1 MVFRKLVCLLCLFFL
16 FGSGGDVW
24 GVCLVQPEADLNDD
38 CVVDACDVSL
48 MAGDWLEGDYT
59 LILDE
64 PNFPGLAAHWK
75 LDASDPCA
83 IAVDWSGNGHTGT
96 LYNGPVWRPGGGKI
110 EGALSFDEVDDYVRI
125 GDFDYT
131 NASDEF
137 SVSFWFRISEVEGS
151 AYQYMFS
158 HGNYA
163 ATNSLN
169 VYFSEASEGA
179 GGEEV
184 RTNITLNDGTS
195 WYGVTSPIFADGQ
208 WHLYTI
214 TVSAT
219 DGAEI
224 YIDSNSVLTN
234 PAIKGAS
241 LNPSTDIYLG
251 GRCDLN
257 VDRFYGNPSAD
268 DGLLDDVRIYSRAL
282 TASEVTIL
290 AGGQGEVYFPLT
302 STANLYDGEPVNEKR
317 VNFRDYAV
325 LSEGWLTTGQAAPA
339 NECENWQSLHPEW
352 IFCDDFET
360 EQNLNVNYHDTDGGD
375 RGMSVTTNDPYRG
388 TYSLEQYYTT
398 NQIGA
403 GWVTRFIGDNPHLAS
418 PGDKIDEIYYRFY
431 HKFEDGFTGLPP
443 KMARLKIFM
452 TSADWDGGLAVY
464 QWIDTSKLAADI
476 RTYDG
481 SGYDWLPIT
490 FSTLD
495 YSESVNIG
503 RWICIEVRVKSNTIG
518 QSDGQVQ
525 YWADGEEILYKTN
538 LDLKAEY
545 SNGKGLNMIMWD
557 CYWNGGSPANQSRF
571 YDNLVISTGPI
582 GTLQE

>member
-1 MVFRKLVCLLCLFFL
+1 MVLRGLVFLLCLFIL
-16 FGSGGDVW
+16 FVSAGDVL
-24 GVCLVQPEADLNDD
+24 GVCLDQPEADLNGD

-48 MAGDWLEGDYT
+48 MVGDWLEGDYT
-59 LILDE
+59 LVLDE

-96 LYNGPVWRPGGGKI
+96 LYNGPVWRPEVGKI
-110 EGALSFDEVDDYVRI
+110 DGALSFDEVDDYVRI

-137 SVSFWFRISEVEGS
+137 SVSFWFKISDVAGS
-151 AYQYMFS
+151 VYQYMFS

-163 ATNSLN
+163 TNNSLN

-195 WYGVTSPIFADGQ
+195 WQGVTSPIFADGQ

-214 TVSAT
+214 TVSAA

-257 VDRFYGNPSAD
+257 VDRFYGNPSSD

-282 TASEVTIL
+282 SESEVTIL

-302 STANLYDGEPVNEKR
+302 SAANLYDGEPVNERR
-317 VNFRDYAV
+317 VNFRDYAI
-325 LSEGWLTTGQAAPA
+325 LAAGWLDEGQAAPE
-339 NECENWQSLHPEW
+339 NECENWQVLHPEW

-360 EQNLNVNYHDTDGGD
+360 EQNLNVNYHDYSTN
-375 RGMSVTTNDPYRG
+375 GMFVSTNGAFRG
-388 TYSLEQYYTT
+388 TYSLEQYYTAGQV
-398 NQIGA
+398 NA
-403 GWVTRFIGDNPHLAS
+403 GWVGRFIGDNPNLS
-418 PGDKIDEIYYRFY
+418 QPGPKYDEIYYRWY
-431 HKFEDGFTGLPP
+431 HKFAEGFVGLPP
-443 KMARLKIFM
+443 KMARSRIQLPG
-452 TSADWDGGLAVY
+452 DWTGYAGMY
-464 QWIDTSKLAADI
+464 QWIDNGLLCAEVH
-476 RTYDG
+476 TYYPVDR
-481 SGYDWLPIT
+481 WMPIAY
-490 FSTLD
+490 STLD
-495 YSESVNIG
+495 YSEPANIG
-503 RWICIEVRVKSNTIG
+503 RWICIEVRLKLNSPSQSNGEI
-518 QSDGQVQ
+518 Q
-525 YWADGEEILYKTN
+525 YWADGEEVLHRTGVDICGDFDDYGIN
-538 LDLKAEY
+538 LVQL
-545 SNGKGLNMIMWD
+545 D
-557 CYWNGGSPANQSRF
+557 CYWNGGSPVAQSRF
-571 YDNLVISTGPI
+571 YDNFVISTGPI

>member
-1 MVFRKLVCLLCLFFL
+1 MVFKGLVFFL
-16 FGSGGDVW
+16 SLFILFVSAGDVW
-24 GVCLVQPEADLNDD
+24 GACLGQPEADLNDD

-48 MAGDWLEGDYT
+48 MATDWLEGDYT

-110 EGALSFDEVDDYVRI
+110 DGALSFDEVDDYVRI

-137 SVSFWFRISEVEGS
+137 SVSFWFKVSEVVGS

-163 ATNSLN
+163 ANNSLN

-184 RTNITLNDGTS
+184 RTNITLSDGTS
-195 WYGVTSPIFADGQ
+195 WQGVTSPIFADGQ
-208 WHLYTI
+208 WYLYTV
-214 TVSAT
+214 TVSAA

-241 LNPSTDIYLG
+241 LNPGTDIYLG

-257 VDRFYGNPSAD
+257 VDRFYGNPSSD

-282 TASEVTIL
+282 SASEVTIL

-302 STANLYDGEPVNEKR
+302 SAANLYDDEPVNEKK
-317 VNFRDYAV
+317 VNFRDYGILAD
-325 LSEGWLTTGQAAPA
+325 GWLDEGKAAPA

-360 EQNLNVNYHDTDGGD
+360 EQNLNVNYDDVSTN
-375 RGMSVTTNDPYRG
+375 GMFVSTNDAFRG
-388 TYSLEQYYTT
+388 TYCLEQHYTAGQV
-398 NQIGA
+398 NA
-403 GWVTRFIGDNPHLAS
+403 GWVGKFIGDNPYLS
-418 PGDKIDEIYYRFY
+418 QPGPKYDEIYYRWY
-431 HKFEDGFTGLPP
+431 HKFEEGFFGLPP
-443 KMARLKIFM
+443 KMARSRIQLPG
-452 TSADWDGGLAVY
+452 DWSGYAGMY
-464 QWIDTSKLAADI
+464 QWIANSLLCAEVH
-476 RTYDG
+476 TYYPVDR
-481 SGYDWLPIT
+481 WMPIAY
-490 FSTLD
+490 STLD
-495 YSESVNIG
+495 YSEPANIG
-503 RWICIEVRVKSNTIG
+503 RWICIEVRLKLNSPG
-518 QSDGQVQ
+518 QSNGEIQ
-525 YWADGEEILYKTN
+525 YWADGEEVLHRTGVDICGDFDDYGIN
-538 LDLKAEY
+538 LIQL
-545 SNGKGLNMIMWD
+545 D
-557 CYWNGGSPANQSRF
+557 CYWNGGSPVAQSRF
-571 YDNLVISTGPI
+571 YDNFVISTGPI

>member
-1 MVFRKLVCLLCLFFL
+1 MVFRRLIFLLCLFFV
-16 FGSGGDVW
+16 FGSGSDVW
-24 GVCLVQPEADLNDD
+24 GLCLVQPEADLNND

-59 LILDE
+59 TILDE

-75 LDASDPCA
+75 FDASDPCA
-83 IAVDWSGNGHTGT
+83 IAVDYSGNGHTGT
-96 LYNGPVWRPGGGKI
+96 LYNGPVWQPGGGKVD
-110 EGALSFDEVDDYVRI
+110 GSLSFDEVDDYVRI

-137 SVSFWFRISEVEGS
+137 SVSFWFKISEVEGS

-158 HGNYA
+158 HGNYGA
-163 ATNSLN
+163 INSLN
-169 VYFSEASEGA
+169 VYFSEASEGT

-195 WYGVTSPIFADGQ
+195 WQPATSPIFADGQ
-208 WHLYTI
+208 WHLYTV
-214 TVSAT
+214 TVSAA

-257 VDRFYGNPSAD
+257 VDRFYGNPSDD

-302 STANLYDGEPVNEKR
+302 SAANLYDGEPVNEKR
-317 VNFRDYAV
+317 VNFRDYGILAD
-325 LSEGWLTTGQAAPA
+325 GWLDEGQAAPE

-360 EQNLNVNYHDTDGGD
+360 EQNLNVNYDDVSTN
-375 RGMSVTTNDPYRG
+375 GMFVSTNDAFRG
-388 TYSLEQYYTT
+388 TYCLEQHYTAGQVNT
-398 NQIGA
+398 
-403 GWVTRFIGDNPHLAS
+403 GWVGKFFGDNPNLNP
-418 PGDKIDEIYYRFY
+418 PGPKYDEIYVRWY
-431 HKFEDGFTGLPP
+431 HKFDDGFIGLPP
-443 KMARLKIFM
+443 KMARLRLQIP
-452 TSADWDGGLAVY
+452 SDWKGYVTVH
-464 QWIDTSKLAADI
+464 QWIEEYDCLKADTWVKGED
-476 RTYDG
+476 R
-481 SGYDWLPIT
+481 WLPRAY
-490 FSTLD
+490 STLD
-495 YSESVNIG
+495 YSEPANIG
-503 RWICIEVRVKSNTIG
+503 RWICIEVRVKLNTPG
-518 QSDGQVQ
+518 QSNGEIE
-525 YWADGEEILYKTN
+525 YWADGEQILYRN
-538 LDLKAEY
+538 
-545 SNGKGLNMIMWD
+545 GLNLRSDYDDYGLNFMQWD
-557 CYWNGGSPANQSRF
+557 CYWNDPGSPASQSRF
-571 YDNLVISTGPI
+571 YDNFIISTGPI
-582 GTLQE
+582 GVLQE